1 MAQISKAQATREG
14 SFGYLIHRLARGID
28 ARMRE
33 ELKLVDVDFKLFTN
47 LMTLFE
53 KDGINQRQL
62 GEKQGFPEYF
72 TSRNVDALV
81 QAGFA
86 ERKADPASRR
96 SFLIY
101 LTPEGRQKAKLL
113 PPIIRTVNDESLAG
127 LSESERE
134 QVVRLLQKAIKLTGQ
149 TQT

>member
-1 MAQISKAQATREG
+1 MAQVSKVQAKRES

-28 ARMRE
+28 SQMKE
-33 ELKLVDVDFKLFTN
+33 ELKAIDVDFKLFAN

-86 ERKADPASRR
+86 ERKADPTSRR

-101 LTPEGRQKAKLL
+101 LTPEGRRKASQL
-113 PPIIRTVNDESLAG
+113 PPIITKVNDETLAE

-134 QVVRLLQKAIKLTGQ
+134 QVVTLLQKAIKLPDQ